1 MENVSYVF
9 RHQFGML
16 TFSYVRDMLVLL
28 LGCMGSYVIYG
39 VTIVCSSLICALESC
54 NLYFANC
61 RAAYKGFG
69 DCIRLL
75 LFLDAH
81 RTRQDK
87 EGLNHVSVSTI

>member
-1 MENVSYVF
+1 MGYAN
-9 RHQFGML
+9 
-16 TFSYVRDMLVLL
+16 FSMCKGHLRAYIGLYRKSLSSWS
-28 LGCMGSYVIYG
+28 CN
-39 VTIVCSSLICALESC
+39 SLIEIY
-54 NLYFANC
+54 NLYFANI

-87 EGLNHVSVSTI
+87 EGIHHVSTPFAFKV